1 MPMSTMLQ
9 PGTPCNNHEHHAMTK
24 NIVLQ
29 SRDKTP
35 RNDCKHDAT
44 ARDIMQ

>member
-24 NIVLQ
+24 NVLQ
-29 SRDKTP
+29 SRDETP